1 MDIGSVGLN
10 FIAYTKI
17 PRRTEGFS
25 PSKNP
30 DSSKGIGVKILDPS
44 PIESKTWEKEV
55 KTAVGTAAS
64 SLVPPPYC
72 ELFQVHGSKF
82 KPNPIRNL
90 G

>member
-1 MDIGSVGLN
+1 MKLPPIWEAV
-10 FIAYTKI
+10 
-17 PRRTEGFS
+17 S

-30 DSSKGIGVKILDPS
+30 DSSKGIGVKILDAS
-44 PIESKTWEKEV
+44 SIESKTWEKEV
-55 KTAVGTAAS
+55 KTAARTAAS
-64 SLVPPPYC
+64 TLIPPPYC